1 MWNTYIELDINLT
14 SLTSVC
20 PRHSSVRNV
29 VSSVLL
35 WQTLRQDTPWLE
47 VGTVWTEIGLNT
59 LYYSKLWKRNNVV
72 PGSNMGLMSSIRK
85 SFFSCQMVDIT
96 LSDSCF
102 FAIATPCLC
111 LFTEGR
117 GHCTCVL
124 PHSLALIFSPASLTV
139 CNFFFLSTAPW
150 SCLEPTLNKR

>member
-1 MWNTYIELDINLT
+1 
-14 SLTSVC
+14 
-20 PRHSSVRNV
+20 
-29 VSSVLL
+29 
-35 WQTLRQDTPWLE
+35 
-47 VGTVWTEIGLNT
+47 
-59 LYYSKLWKRNNVV
+59 
-72 PGSNMGLMSSIRK
+72 MGLMSSIRK

-117 GHCTCVL
+117 SHCTCVL

-139 CNFFFLSTAPW
+139 CNFFFSFYRSLILLGAYFEQTLDHSLGWSRDSFTSSSKLSFSPFPLFVFLHLNCWTFALAFFFLNNVLQLKRGNQ
-150 SCLEPTLNKR
+150 STLSLVFSVIDFQLFYSF